1 MGRRRFRPGTKA
13 FRYGLAAL
21 GLLLVIGAL
30 AGLKFLQI
38 SRLIGFGKQAE
49 AAGPPPEAVSSAV
62 AQRQA
67 WERTIS
73 AVGTVASVEN
83 VVIRNE
89 VAGVVKRIAFESGD
103 MVEEGALL
111 VELDTEI
118 ERAQLAAAKARREL
132 ARTNMQRARTLLEKQ
147 AAAPAQL
154 QDAEAAYR
162 VAGGQVSALEAQ
174 LAQKIVSAPF
184 AGRLGI
190 RAVTLGQYLQV
201 GTGITELDAIGEVFV
216 DFTLPQEELAV
227 VSVGMPVRV
236 ALREGRAGT
245 SDGRI
250 VAIDPTVDAATR
262 SLGLRAQIVDP
273 EERLRPGMFV
283 DVAVV
288 LPQQQEVVAVPAT
301 AIVHAAYGDSVFV
314 LEEKKPGT
322 PGMNETPDG
331 RPVQIARQQFV
342 RVGQARGDFVQIEKG
357 LQEGQPVVTAGGFKL
372 RNLAP
377 VVVDNSKVLQPSLNP
392 HPENR

>member
-1 MGRRRFRPGTKA
+1 
-13 FRYGLAAL
+13 
-21 GLLLVIGAL
+21 
-30 AGLKFLQI
+30 
-38 SRLIGFGKQAE
+38 
-49 AAGPPPEAVSSAV
+49 
-62 AQRQA
+62 
-67 WERTIS
+67 
-73 AVGTVASVEN
+73 
-83 VVIRNE
+83 
-89 VAGVVKRIAFESGD
+89 
-103 MVEEGALL
+103 
-111 VELDTEI
+111 
-118 ERAQLAAAKARREL
+118 
-132 ARTNMQRARTLLEKQ
+132 MQRARTLLEKQ

-154 QDAEAAYR
+154 QEAEAAYR

-216 DFTLPQEELAV
+216 DFTLPQEELTV

-245 SDGRI
+245 IDGRI

-273 EERLRPGMFV
+273 DERLRPGMFV

-314 LEEKKPGT
+314 LEEK
-322 PGMNETPDG
+322 
-331 RPVQIARQQFV
+331 
-342 RVGQARGDFVQIEKG
+342 
-357 LQEGQPVVTAGGFKL
+357 
-372 RNLAP
+372 
-377 VVVDNSKVLQPSLNP
+377 
-392 HPENR
+392 